1 VLSSDVEGSGVE
13 IWKGWS
19 SNASHVS
26 FASIVSVEVSIVPT
40 GHALTCRADAELDCR
55 AVAELDCRADAELDC
70 RADQ

>member
-19 SNASHVS
+19 SNPSHVS

-55 AVAELDCRADAELDC
+55 AETRGNAIE
-70 RADQ
+70 

>member
-1 VLSSDVEGSGVE
+1 MLSSDVEGSGVE
-13 IWKGWS
+13 MWKGWS

-55 AVAELDCRADAELDC
+55 ADAELSPGW
-70 RADQ
+70 RPTIQISS